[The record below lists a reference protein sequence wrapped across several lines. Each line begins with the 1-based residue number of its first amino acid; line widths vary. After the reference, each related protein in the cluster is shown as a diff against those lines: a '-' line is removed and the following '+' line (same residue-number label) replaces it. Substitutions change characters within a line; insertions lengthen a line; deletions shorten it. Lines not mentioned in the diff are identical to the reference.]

1 MGHTIRTDKKENKIF
16 LIYIRKFRGIGCK
29 VIYMTKGVLVWKNLR
44 IPSYIRKPFL
54 IYDFVPPSH
63 LNFLIFE
70 ENFVFFFIS
79 ASYKTKYYFQ
89 SIFNGFPFNDFIS
102 LTMNCLEDCLYLNI
116 WVPASV
122 LESSP
127 LSPVLTWIYGGTF
140 LLITQQRISDI
151 PAGDGKIAKPF
162 LQCIGLRREN
172 ITDITVYCRL

>member
-1 MGHTIRTDKKENKIF
+1 MKK
-16 LIYIRKFRGIGCK
+16 
-29 VIYMTKGVLVWKNLR
+29 
-44 IPSYIRKPFL
+44 
-54 IYDFVPPSH
+54 
-63 LNFLIFE
+63 
-70 ENFVFFFIS
+70 NFVSFFIS
-79 ASYKTKYYFQ
+79 ASSKTKYNFQ
-89 SIFNGFPFNDFIS
+89 AKFLTDRPFNDFIS
-102 LTMNCLEDCLYLNI
+102 LTMNCFEDCLYLNI

-140 LLITQQRISDI
+140 LLTTQQRVSDI